1 MSQLEYLI
9 TLVSIIVGLGLTD
22 LVQSLREL
30 VRPGRPVRWHWLPL
44 TWAAIVFLLILQ
56 VWWQAF
62 RFLRDEVLAHVA
74 AFAPVLLAF
83 LLLYLL
89 CAFAL
94 PDPEWATWRAV
105 MSPENESE
113 AGGGRGEGLD
123 LEAFYFSRAHRRWF
137 FGTFIGLLGAS
148 QLFNVA
154 KWGAQEE
161 VVITTARLV
170 QNAGLNAGIAAVL
183 AGLIATDRRWV
194 HGATTLLVA
203 GIVVYT
209 LFVGIPTIG

>member
-9 TLVSIIVGLGLTD
+9 AFVSIIVGLGLTD
-22 LVQSLREL
+22 LARSLREL
-30 VRPGRPVRWHWLPL
+30 VRPGRPVLPL
-44 TWAAIVFLLILQ
+44 AWAAIVFLLVLQ

-74 AFAPVLLAF
+74 AFAPVLLGF

-94 PDPEWATWRAV
+94 PDPERATWRV
-105 MSPENESE
+105 VTSPEEESE
-113 AGGGRGEGLD
+113 AGGGDGDVLD
-123 LEAFYFSRAHRRWF
+123 LKAFYFSGAHRRWF

-154 KWGAQEE
+154 KWGTQRE
-161 VVITTARLV
+161 VAITTARLV
-170 QNAGLNAGIAAVL
+170 QNAGVNVGIIAVL
-183 AGLIATDRRWV
+183 TGLIVTDRRWV
-194 HGATTLLVA
+194 HGATTLLVT
-203 GIVVYT
+203 GVLVYT
-209 LFVGIPTIG
+209 LLVGIPAIG